1 MFTRETAGAGDTH
14 RHLDETAREAGD
26 PAVRP
31 DLAVLLLRMVAT
43 SSSMRSG

>member
-1 MFTRETAGAGDTH
+1 MQERDDAVPQVV
-14 RHLDETAREAGD
+14 LDEAGD

-31 DLAVLLLRMVAT
+31 DLALLLLRMVAT